1 MNTFWIA
8 YAWFTKLTSVLGLL
22 SATQHTV
29 NLEFL
34 FSKDGQTHYT

>member
-8 YAWFTKLTSVLGLL
+8 RTWFTKLTSLLGLL
-22 SATQHTV
+22 IATQHTV